1 MITMA
6 PIEAA
11 KATMTV
17 TVVFVVEE
25 VAPLVAGT
33 EEVELAS
40 GEVTVLTSVF

>member
-11 KATMTV
+11 KAIMTV
-17 TVVFVVEE
+17 RVVFVV
-25 VAPLVAGT
+25 VDAPLVAGT

-40 GEVTVLTSVF
+40 PEEVTVMNCVF